1 MQGFLPPEQP
11 MAPIPQEGGTPID
24 LMSQNMNSYNED
36 SSEDKKKDEEPHE
49 ARVALCKRWQGRIQ
63 SGKKQ
68 HESSFK
74 RIRKDL
80 KFLSGKQWSEN
91 ENDDRYMANIVQ
103 RHIAQ
108 RVAAL
113 YAKNPTIIA
122 KRRDS
127 MDFSKWEGTLAEA
140 EGAAQQIQQ
149 GMAMGMQVMPQAVEL
164 AQDIAQGFAKRKL
177 MDRVAKTMELVAKYT
192 LDEQLPPFKMQ
203 MKRLVRRTCA
213 AGVGF
218 MKIGLQRFMKK
229 RPEDIEKI
237 TDITQRL
244 VEIQRL
250 SEQLSDKDEYNLSLL
265 SAEAEQLRLEML
277 SLEENQDIVAKE
289 GVVLDFP
296 RSTSIIIDPR
306 CTELRNFIGAKW
318 VAHEFIMSTDDVR
331 EIYNVDLKKGHF
343 TAYNNPDEDRI
354 KVESGDKDIDGYK
367 ATDQVCVWEIY
378 SKTDGLVYVIAEGHK
393 DFLNDPK
400 QPDVK
405 LERFWPFFVLCF
417 NEMESETDLYPPSDV
432 ALIKP
437 MQLEYNRLREGLR
450 EHRFSNRPLTAIPD
464 GVLDPEDKAKLE
476 ARPANGVITLK
487 GLQPNQRISDIL
499 QPVEGPVINPQLY
512 DTSAIFDDVLR
523 VVGAQ
528 EANLGGTSSST
539 ATESSIAE
547 SSRMSALAS
556 NVDDLDDF
564 MNEFAR
570 SLGQVLLTE
579 ISPDTVKMVAGPGSV
594 WPELTSQEIANELYL
609 EVQGGSSGRP
619 NKAAEL
625 ANMEK
630 IVPLLLQIPG
640 VSPDFLAKELLKRMD
655 DKIDLTDAM
664 QSGLQSIVA
673 MNGQKQMGTGDPATD
688 PNMQG
693 GQGSDNAPAAP
704 EAPQDNQLP
713 APQENVTNFDE
724 SGNRI

>member
-1 MQGFLPPEQP
+1 MTPGFLPPQQSNGLPPE
-11 MAPIPQEGGTPID
+11 EGIPID
-24 LMSQNMNSYNED
+24 ALAPAMETQTED
-36 SSEDKKKDEEPHE
+36 QKENAEPHE
-49 ARVALCKRWQGRIQ
+49 ARVALCKRWQGKIQ
-63 SGKKQ
+63 NAKKR
-68 HESSFK
+68 HEKAFK
-74 RIRKDL
+74 RMRKDL
-80 KFLSGKQWSEN
+80 DFLAGKQWSQN
-91 ENDDRYMANIVQ
+91 EDDDRYMANIIQ

-122 KRRDS
+122 KRRDTL
-127 MDFSKWEGTLAEA
+127 DFAKWEGTLAEA
-140 EGAAQQIQQ
+140 QGAAQQIQQ
-149 GMAMGMQVMPQAVEL
+149 GMAMGMQIMPQAMEM
-164 AQDIAQGFAKRKL
+164 AQDIAQGFQKRKL
-177 MDRVAKTMELVAKYT
+177 LDRVAKTMELVAKYT

-213 AGVGF
+213 ASVGF

-229 RPEDIEKI
+229 RPEDLEKI

-250 SEQLSDKDEYNLSLL
+250 SEQLSEKDEYQLSML

-277 SLEENQDIVAKE
+277 SLEETPDIVAKE
-289 GVVLDFP
+289 GVAVDFP
-296 RSTSIIIDPR
+296 RATSIIIDPR
-306 CTELRNFIGAKW
+306 CTDLRSFLGAKF

-331 EIYNVDLKKGHF
+331 EIYDVDLKKGHF
-343 TAYNNPDEDRI
+343 TAYNDPDQSRI
-354 KVESGDKDIDGYK
+354 KIETGDKEVDGYK
-367 ATDQVCVWEIY
+367 PCDQVCVWEIY
-378 SKTDGLVYVIAEGHK
+378 SKTDGLVYVCAEGHK
-393 DFLNDPK
+393 DFLQEPK

-417 NEMESETDLYPPSDV
+417 NEMESETELYPPSDIS
-432 ALIKP
+432 LLRP

-464 GVLDPEDKAKLE
+464 GVLDPEDKMKLE

-487 GLQPNQRISDIL
+487 GLQPGQRIGDIL

-512 DTSAIFDDVLR
+512 DTSAIFDDVMR

-528 EANLGGTSSST
+528 EANLGGTSSAT

-579 ISPDTVKMVAGPGSV
+579 ISAETVQKIAGPGSV
-594 WPELTSQEIANELYL
+594 WPELTAQDIANELIL

-630 IVPLLLQIPG
+630 IVPLLIQIPG
-640 VSPDFLAKELLKRMD
+640 VSPDFLAKELIKRMD
-655 DKIDLTDAM
+655 DKIDLTDAL
-664 QSGLQSIVA
+664 QSGLQSIVS
-673 MNGQKQMGTGDPATD
+673 MNGQKQVGTGDPATD

-693 GQGSDNAPAAP
+693 GQGGDNAPAAP

-713 APQENVTNFDE
+713 APQQDPNVVTYDNG
-724 SGNRI
+724 GNRLS